1 MKDGNEGHGMNK
13 KYEKF
18 KLAVGT
24 TFAFFILVAVMGI
37 AFVQNRYAD
46 ENILEDELLEIQ
58 GDEKFHYVET
68 GITYWQYKDTE
79 GEPSIDSNGKR
90 WNEAGYLT
98 EDWKEAKGSFGSY
111 YGELNDRVGGKYPSN
126 LLNYYSAKKKA
137 LPVYYFRT
145 EFEVD
150 DAREIFQLSGE
161 IQFDDSVIIYL
172 NGKEI
177 YKDNEPTEGYD
188 PGTGYGAKEGV
199 ETSWNRVFSVENTT
213 ALKNGTNCIAVEVH
227 QIHEDSS
234 DVYFDFKEF
243 KGTPEWNE
251 VEILDADG
259 LILQPGD
266 TNNQMLVNWLTPQKG
281 GYNVQYCRKVD
292 DFYNYTELEMERVE
306 IEGQYCYKARL
317 SNLRAGETYSYR
329 LCNRKNG
336 AHSEVFN
343 FTTAKQGEGVK
354 FLFVGD
360 PQIGAGESV
369 QQDGE
374 AWKRTLE
381 VGKHILPNAEFLI
394 SAGDQSDSSKTD
406 IAIEEYYEFRSPDE
420 LKNIPVAVN
429 KGNHDTVKEIYE
441 EQFMPPGVWDD
452 ANYYFAR
459 DGVLFFALNSNSGSY
474 ATQIEYLKKAIQNT
488 NPEWIIVTMHYSMFS
503 AGPHSDEE
511 KILNLRKV
519 YNEAF
524 SELDVDLVL
533 SGHVH
538 LYARTYLMKGMKSTG
553 NASGL
558 KKQGETLYL
567 SGTSSTGSKFYEK
580 ESGKKGYIA
589 FYDGETEK
597 TPLISAITIQGK
609 TLTIKTVRTT
619 DMSVF
624 DEITIRK

>member
-1 MKDGNEGHGMNK
+1 M
-13 KYEKF
+13 
-18 KLAVGT
+18 
-24 TFAFFILVAVMGI
+24 
-37 AFVQNRYAD
+37 
-46 ENILEDELLEIQ
+46 
-58 GDEKFHYVET
+58 
-68 GITYWQYKDTE
+68 
-79 GEPSIDSNGKR
+79 
-90 WNEAGYLT
+90 
-98 EDWKEAKGSFGSY
+98 
-111 YGELNDRVGGKYPSN
+111 GGKYPSN

-251 VEILDADG
+251 VETLDADG

-533 SGHVH
+533 SGHDH

-597 TPLISAITIQGK
+597 TPLISATMLCAAAILSSALVIGRPTTIWLEPFLNAPAGVAIRLWSSIDAPAGR
-609 TLTIKTVRTT
+609 TPGVTIKNSGPQALRIPAASCGEATT
-619 DMSVF
+619 PSMPASCASFAKAITCSAIVF
-624 DEITIRK
+624 L

>member
-1 MKDGNEGHGMNK
+1 MKKGNEGCDMNR

-18 KLAVGT
+18 KLVGGT
-24 TFAFFILVAVMGI
+24 LLAFFILVAVSGI
-37 AFVQNRYAD
+37 AFLQNRYAD

-58 GDEKFHYVET
+58 GDEKFHYVKT

-79 GEPSIDSNGKR
+79 GEPSIDSGGKR
-90 WNEAGYLT
+90 WNEVGYQT
-98 EDWKEAKGSFGSY
+98 EGWKEAKGSFGSY
-111 YGELNDRVGGKYPSN
+111 YGELNDRVGKYPSN

-145 EFEVD
+145 EFEVE
-150 DAREIFQLSGE
+150 DAGELFQLFGE

-172 NGKEI
+172 NGTEI
-177 YKDNEPTEGYD
+177 YKDNEPTEGYE
-188 PGTGYGAKEGV
+188 PGTGYGAEKGV
-199 ETSWNRVFSVENTT
+199 ETSWNRVFTVENT
-213 ALKNGTNCIAVEVH
+213 AVLKDGTNCIAVEVH

-243 KGTPEWNE
+243 KGTPEWNG
-251 VEILDADG
+251 VETLEADG

-266 TNNQMLVNWLTPQKG
+266 TNSQMLVNWLAPQKG
-281 GYNVQYCRKVD
+281 GYNVQYCRKAE
-292 DFYNYTELEMERVE
+292 DFLNYTELEMERVE

-329 LCNRKNG
+329 LCDRKTG
-336 AHSEVFN
+336 ARSEVFE
-343 FTTAKQGEGVK
+343 FTTAKQGEGVN
-354 FLFVGD
+354 FLFAGD
-360 PQIGAGESV
+360 PQIGAGESA

-381 VGKHILPNAEFLI
+381 VGTQILPNAEFLI
-394 SAGDQSDSSKTD
+394 SAGDQCDSSKTD

-420 LKNIPVAVN
+420 LKHIPVAVN

-441 EQFMPPGVWDD
+441 EQFMPPGVRND

-459 DGVLFFALNSNSGSY
+459 DGILFFTLNSNSSSY

-488 NPEWIIVTMHYSMFS
+488 NPEWIVVTMHYSMFS

-511 KILNLRKV
+511 KILNLRKA
-519 YNEAF
+519 YSKAF
-524 SELDVDLVL
+524 SELNVDLVL
-533 SGHVH
+533 SGHDH
-538 LYARTYLMKGMKSTG
+538 LYARTYLMEGKKSTG

-558 KKQGETLYL
+558 KNRGETLYL
-567 SGTSSTGSKFYEK
+567 SGTSSTGSKFYEE
-580 ESGKKGYIA
+580 ESGEKDYIA
-589 FYDGETEK
+589 FYDGATEK
-597 TPLISAITIQGK
+597 IPLISAITIQDK